1 LVSTPALAERAAAG
15 WVIVV
20 LEVAVQEFAS
30 VTVTQ

>member
-1 LVSTPALAERAAAG
+1 MAVNADAG
-15 WVIVV
+15 WFTVA